1 VRAAVYYNNND
12 VRLQEMLVPSIG
24 PDELLVKVEAGGICG
39 SDVMEWYRLARAP
52 LVLGHEITG
61 TVADVGQD
69 VNEYNVG
76 DRVFISHHVPCNTCK
91 YCLAGHHTVCDTLRT
106 TNFDPGGFAEY
117 LRVPAINVDRGVFF
131 IPASMSFEKGTF
143 IEPLACVYRGQ
154 RQAGIKP
161 GQSVLVIG
169 SGITGLLH
177 IKMAAALG
185 AGSIFATDISQYRLK
200 MAKKFGACTIRAT
213 DDVPERLRELNNGD
227 LADLVIL
234 CTGAVP
240 AINQAL
246 KSVDRGGT
254 ILFFAS
260 PQPDVKIPFTI
271 FDLWKN
277 EIRIT
282 NSYGASPFDI
292 TTAIELLGSEKVK
305 VADMI
310 THTFGLSDAGK
321 GFKLVAEAGESMKVI
336 IKPQM

>member
-1 VRAAVYYNNND
+1 MRAAVYYNNND
-12 VRLQEMLVPSIG
+12 VRLQKIPVPSIG

-39 SDVMEWYRLARAP
+39 SDVMEWYRLSRAP
-52 LVLGHEITG
+52 LVPGHEITG
-61 TVADVGQD
+61 TVAEAGQD
-69 VNEYNVG
+69 VKQYNVG
-76 DRVFISHHVPCNTCK
+76 DRVFVSHHVPCNTCK

-117 LRVPAINVDRGVFF
+117 LRVPAINVDRGVFLL
-131 IPASMSFEKGTF
+131 PDKMTFEEGTF

-154 RQAGIKP
+154 RQAGIKT
-161 GQSVLVIG
+161 GKSVLVIG

-177 IKMAAALG
+177 IKLAAAMG
-185 AGSIFATDISQYRLK
+185 AGSIFATDINQYRLD
-200 MAKKFGACTIRAT
+200 MALKFGARTIKAT
-213 DDVPERLRELNNGD
+213 DDVPQRLREQNNGD
-227 LADLVIL
+227 LADIVIL

-246 KSVDRGGT
+246 MSVDRGGT

-260 PQPDVKIPFTI
+260 PQPDIKVSFPI
-271 FDLWKN
+271 FDMWKN
-277 EIRIT
+277 EISIK
-282 NSYGASPFDI
+282 NSYGASPLDI
-292 TTAIELLGSEKVK
+292 TTAIELLVSERVK

-310 THTFGLSDAGK
+310 THTLGLSDAGK